1 MRLYFHLT
9 NGRDRIS
16 DERGVEV
23 IDVEAARREAL
34 EALEEL
40 EELHQDLGIDPCEW
54 AGWQLEVTTASGA
67 LVFRICLGLQ

>member
-16 DERGVEV
+16 DEEGVEV
-23 IDVEAARREAL
+23 ADVEVTRRQTL
-34 EALEEL
+34 EALA
-40 EELHQDLGIDPCEW
+40 ELHQDPGIDPREW
-54 AGWQLEVTTASGA
+54 EGWQLEVTTASGA